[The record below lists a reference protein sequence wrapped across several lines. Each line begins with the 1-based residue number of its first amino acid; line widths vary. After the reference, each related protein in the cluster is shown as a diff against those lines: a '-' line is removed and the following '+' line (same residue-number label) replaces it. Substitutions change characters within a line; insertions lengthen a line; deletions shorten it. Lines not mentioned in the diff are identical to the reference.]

1 MSSLLFETLTVSRDN
16 MSKLITV
23 VSPLRVY
30 VGLARTI
37 YTRSMS
43 GMFGREITKYT
54 VYIYVYTDLANPVY
68 ACI

>member
-1 MSSLLFETLTVSRDN
+1 